1 MRTISM
7 SANDLADIPCSRFV
21 AGDRLIKF
29 QNEENVPY
37 GEAILAARLR
47 PAI

>member
-1 MRTISM
+1 MLSVCCRH
-7 SANDLADIPCSRFV
+7 
-21 AGDRLIKF
+21 RLIKF
-29 QNEENVPY
+29 QNEENAPY

>member
-1 MRTISM
+1 MQ
-7 SANDLADIPCSRFV
+7 AH
-21 AGDRLIKF
+21 RLIKF
-29 QNEENVPY
+29 QNEVNAPY